1 MCIFFFFKQKTAY
14 EVRISDWSSD
24 VRSSDLAQSP
34 SWMLPPRPGKRVAA
48 RPPCTASAARINVL
62 DGTQPTL
69 TQVPPITPWPI
80 SATFAP
86 SSAALIAAEEPA
98 EPAPT
103 PAPSYPARM
112 SAVRGTSLSGR
123 VDLGGSR
130 T

>member
-34 SWMLPPRPGKRVAA
+34 SWMLPPRPGKRVTA

-86 SSAALIAAEEPA
+86 RSAAVTAAEQPA
-98 EPAPT
+98 EPVPT
-103 PAPSYPARM
+103 PAPTNPTNQKHVMQEKST
-112 SAVRGTSLSGR
+112 AVSVCVAG
-123 VDLGGSR
+123 
-130 T
+130 

>member
-48 RPPCTASAARINVL
+48 RPPCTASAARINAL

-69 TQVPPITPWPI
+69 TQVPPITPWPTT
-80 SATFAP
+80 ATFAP
-86 SSAALIAAEEPA
+86 SSEAVLAAEQPA
-98 EPAPT
+98 QHAQT
-103 PAPSYPARM
+103 PATRSPSRLRR
-112 SAVRGTSLSGR
+112 VTQSLIQ
-123 VDLGGSR
+123 SR
-130 T
+130 FLQPRLT